1 MDTKHITN
9 SIQFKGQGG
18 EFFGIWIVNIL
29 LSVITLGIYS
39 AWAKVRTKRYFY
51 GNTFIAGDN
60 FEYHAQPMQLLKGRL
75 VALALVVIW
84 VVANSFFPLAS
95 LVLLALF
102 YVALPW
108 LLWSN
113 ARFDSAMTSYR
124 NVHFAFNGSLKEAY
138 MSILGRGLASL
149 LIITIYIAI
158 VVASANASAMVAT
171 LLGFGTFV
179 LMFVLYAWVVAGIHQ
194 YFASGYQYG
203 DWKFV
208 AKIET
213 GFFLK
218 TYCKAMLIGFL
229 TAVAF
234 MIVMGTFVLG
244 TDIMNIFAGE
254 VDLLEGKGDFAYVVV
269 TYLVTITM
277 SLGITAYT
285 TTRIRNYVFSR
296 LSATAEAQ
304 SETEF
309 RFASTFGVWD
319 YMSLIV
325 TNFLLQVITLGL
337 ARPWV
342 MVRTSRYVASHTGVI
357 GDMDTLKATD
367 QDSAVKNAISDEVAQ
382 AFDLGLSIS

>member
-84 VVANSFFPLAS
+84 MVANSFFPLAS

-149 LIITIYIAI
+149 LIIAIYIAI

-171 LLGFGTFV
+171 LLGFGTLV

-254 VDLLEGKGDFAYVVV
+254 VDLLEGKGDFAYVVL

-296 LSATAEAQ
+296 LTATAEAQ

>member
-75 VALALVVIW
+75 VALALVLIW

-95 LVLLALF
+95 LVLFALF

-149 LIITIYIAI
+149 LIIAIYIAI

-171 LLGFGTFV
+171 LLGFGTLV

-244 TDIMNIFAGE
+244 SDIMNIFAGE
-254 VDLLEGKGDFAYVVV
+254 VDLLEGKGDFAYVVL

-296 LSATAEAQ
+296 LTATAETQ
-304 SETEF
+304 LETEF
-309 RFASTFGVWD
+309 RFASTFGAWD

>member
-75 VALALVVIW
+75 VALALVLIW

-95 LVLLALF
+95 LVLFALF

-149 LIITIYIAI
+149 LIIAIYIAI

-171 LLGFGTFV
+171 LLGFGTLV

-244 TDIMNIFAGE
+244 SDIMNIFAGE
-254 VDLLEGKGDFAYVVV
+254 VDLLEGKGDFAYVVL

-296 LSATAEAQ
+296 LTATAETQ

-309 RFASTFGVWD
+309 RFASTFGAWD

-367 QDSAVKNAISDEVAQ
+367 QDSSVKNAISDEVAQ

>member
-75 VALALVVIW
+75 VALALVLIW

-95 LVLLALF
+95 LVLFALF

-149 LIITIYIAI
+149 LIIAIYIAI

-171 LLGFGTFV
+171 LLGFGTLV

-254 VDLLEGKGDFAYVVV
+254 VDLLEGKGDFAYVVL

-296 LSATAEAQ
+296 LTATAETQ

-309 RFASTFGVWD
+309 RFASTFGAWD

>member
-75 VALALVVIW
+75 VALALVLIW

-95 LVLLALF
+95 LVLFALF

-149 LIITIYIAI
+149 LIIAIYIAI

-171 LLGFGTFV
+171 LLGFGTLV

-244 TDIMNIFAGE
+244 SDIMNIFAGE
-254 VDLLEGKGDFAYVVV
+254 VDLLEGKGDFAYVVL

-296 LSATAEAQ
+296 LTATAKTQ

-309 RFASTFGVWD
+309 RFASTFGAWD

>member
-75 VALALVVIW
+75 VALALVLIW

-95 LVLLALF
+95 LVLFALF

-149 LIITIYIAI
+149 LIIAIYIAI

-171 LLGFGTFV
+171 LLGFGTLV

-254 VDLLEGKGDFAYVVV
+254 VDLLEGKGDFAYVVL

-296 LSATAEAQ
+296 LTATAEAQ

-309 RFASTFGVWD
+309 RFASTFGAWD

>member
-29 LSVITLGIYS
+29 LSVLTLGIYS

-75 VALALVVIW
+75 VALALVLIW

-95 LVLLALF
+95 LVLFALF

-149 LIITIYIAI
+149 LIIAIYIAI

-171 LLGFGTFV
+171 LLGFGTLV
-179 LMFVLYAWVVAGIHQ
+179 VMFVLYAWVVAGIHQ

-213 GFFLK
+213 SFFLK

-254 VDLLEGKGDFAYVVV
+254 VDLLEGKGDFAYVVL

-296 LSATAEAQ
+296 LTATAETQ

-309 RFASTFGVWD
+309 RFASTFGAWD

>member
-75 VALALVVIW
+75 VALALVLIW

-149 LIITIYIAI
+149 LIIAIYIAI

-171 LLGFGTFV
+171 LLGFGTLV

-244 TDIMNIFAGE
+244 SDIMNIFAGE
-254 VDLLEGKGDFAYVVV
+254 VDLLEGKGDFVYVVL

>member
-124 NVHFAFNGSLKEAY
+124 NVHFDFNGSLKEAY

-149 LIITIYIAI
+149 LIIAIYIAI

-171 LLGFGTFV
+171 LLGFGTLV

-218 TYCKAMLIGFL
+218 TYCKAMLIGLL

-296 LSATAEAQ
+296 LTATAEAQ

>member
-149 LIITIYIAI
+149 LIIAIYIAV

-171 LLGFGTFV
+171 LLGFGTLV

-296 LSATAEAQ
+296 LTATAEAQ

>member
-51 GNTFIAGDN
+51 GNTFVAGDN

-149 LIITIYIAI
+149 LIIAIYIAI

-171 LLGFGTFV
+171 LLGFGTLV

-296 LSATAEAQ
+296 LTATAEAQ

>member
-149 LIITIYIAI
+149 LIIAIYIGI

-171 LLGFGTFV
+171 LLGFGTLV

-254 VDLLEGKGDFAYVVV
+254 VDLLEGKGDFAYVVL

>member
-149 LIITIYIAI
+149 LIIAIYIAI

-171 LLGFGTFV
+171 LLGFGTLV

-254 VDLLEGKGDFAYVVV
+254 VDLLEGKGDFAYVVL

-296 LSATAEAQ
+296 LTATAEVQ

>member
-9 SIQFKGQGG
+9 LIQFKGQGG

-149 LIITIYIAI
+149 LIIAIYIAI

-171 LLGFGTFV
+171 LLGFGTLV

-357 GDMDTLKATD
+357 GDMGTLKATD

>member
-75 VALALVVIW
+75 VALALVLIW

-95 LVLLALF
+95 LVLFALF

-108 LLWSN
+108 ILWSN

-149 LIITIYIAI
+149 LIIAIYIAI

-171 LLGFGTFV
+171 LLGFGTLV

-254 VDLLEGKGDFAYVVV
+254 VDLLEGKGDFAYVVL

-296 LSATAEAQ
+296 LTATAETQ

-309 RFASTFGVWD
+309 RFASTFGAWD

>member
-149 LIITIYIAI
+149 LIIAIYIAI

-171 LLGFGTFV
+171 LLGFGTLV

-229 TAVAF
+229 TSVAF

-296 LSATAEAQ
+296 LTATAEAQ

>member
-149 LIITIYIAI
+149 LIIAIYIAI

-171 LLGFGTFV
+171 LLGFGTLV

-296 LSATAEAQ
+296 LTATAKVQ

>member
-149 LIITIYIAI
+149 LIIAIYIAI

-171 LLGFGTFV
+171 LLGFGTLV

-254 VDLLEGKGDFAYVVV
+254 VDLLEGKGDFAYVVL

-296 LSATAEAQ
+296 LTATAEAQ

-367 QDSAVKNAISDEVAQ
+367 KDSAVKNAISDEVAQ

>member
-29 LSVITLGIYS
+29 LSVLTLGIYS

-75 VALALVVIW
+75 VALALVLIW

-95 LVLLALF
+95 LVLFALF

-149 LIITIYIAI
+149 LIIAIYIAI

-171 LLGFGTFV
+171 LLGFGTLV

-254 VDLLEGKGDFAYVVV
+254 VDLLEGKGDFAYVVL

-296 LSATAEAQ
+296 LTATAETQ

-309 RFASTFGVWD
+309 RFASTFGAWD

>member
-75 VALALVVIW
+75 VALALVLIW

-95 LVLLALF
+95 LVLFALF
-102 YVALPW
+102 YAALPL

-149 LIITIYIAI
+149 LIIAIYIAI

-171 LLGFGTFV
+171 LLGLGTLV
-179 LMFVLYAWVVAGIHQ
+179 LMFVLYAWVIAGIHQ

-244 TDIMNIFAGE
+244 SDIMNIFAGE
-254 VDLLEGKGDFAYVVV
+254 VDLLEGKGDFAYVVL

-296 LSATAEAQ
+296 LTATAETQ

-309 RFASTFGVWD
+309 RFASTFGAWD

>member
-29 LSVITLGIYS
+29 LSVLTLGIYS

-75 VALALVVIW
+75 VALALVLIW

-95 LVLLALF
+95 LVLFALF

-149 LIITIYIAI
+149 LIIAIYIAI

-171 LLGFGTFV
+171 LLGFGTLV

-244 TDIMNIFAGE
+244 SDIMNIFAGE
-254 VDLLEGKGDFAYVVV
+254 VDLLEGKGDFAYVVL

-296 LSATAEAQ
+296 LTATAETQ

-309 RFASTFGVWD
+309 RFASTFGAWD

>member
-75 VALALVVIW
+75 VALALVLIW

-95 LVLLALF
+95 LVLFALF

-149 LIITIYIAI
+149 LIIAIYIAI

-171 LLGFGTFV
+171 LLGFGTLV

-244 TDIMNIFAGE
+244 SDIMNIFAGE
-254 VDLLEGKGDFAYVVV
+254 VDLLEGKGDFVYVVL

-296 LSATAEAQ
+296 LTATAETQ

-309 RFASTFGVWD
+309 RFASTFGAWD

-357 GDMDTLKATD
+357 GNMDTLKATD

>member
-75 VALALVVIW
+75 VALALVLIW

-95 LVLLALF
+95 LVLFALF

-149 LIITIYIAI
+149 LIIAIYIAI

-171 LLGFGTFV
+171 LLGFGTLV

-244 TDIMNIFAGE
+244 SDIMNIFAGE
-254 VDLLEGKGDFAYVVV
+254 VDLLEGKGDFAYVVL

-296 LSATAEAQ
+296 LTVTAETQ

-309 RFASTFGVWD
+309 RFASTFGAWD

>member
-149 LIITIYIAI
+149 LIIAIYIAI

-171 LLGFGTFV
+171 LLGFGTLV

-213 GFFLK
+213 SFFLK

-254 VDLLEGKGDFAYVVV
+254 VDLLEGKGDFAYVVL

>member
-1 MDTKHITN
+1 MDTKYITN

-75 VALALVVIW
+75 VALALVLIW

-95 LVLLALF
+95 LVLFALF

-149 LIITIYIAI
+149 LIIAIYIAI

-171 LLGFGTFV
+171 LLGFGTLV

-244 TDIMNIFAGE
+244 SDIMNIFAGE
-254 VDLLEGKGDFAYVVV
+254 VDLLEGKGDFAYVVL

-296 LSATAEAQ
+296 LTATAEAQ

-309 RFASTFGVWD
+309 RFASTFGAWD

-325 TNFLLQVITLGL
+325 TNFLLQVITLSL

>member
-149 LIITIYIAI
+149 LIIAIYIAI

-171 LLGFGTFV
+171 LLGFGTLV

-342 MVRTSRYVASHTGVI
+342 MVRTSRYVASHTGII

>member
-75 VALALVVIW
+75 VALALVLIW

-95 LVLLALF
+95 LVLFALF

-149 LIITIYIAI
+149 LIIAIYIAI

-171 LLGFGTFV
+171 LLGFGTLV

-244 TDIMNIFAGE
+244 SDIMNIFAGE
-254 VDLLEGKGDFAYVVV
+254 VDLLEGKGDFAYVVL

-296 LSATAEAQ
+296 LTATAETQ

-309 RFASTFGVWD
+309 RFASTFGAWD

-342 MVRTSRYVASHTGVI
+342 MVRTSRYVASHTGVV

>member
-51 GNTFIAGDN
+51 GNTFVAGDN

-149 LIITIYIAI
+149 LIIAIYIAI

-171 LLGFGTFV
+171 LLGFGTLV

-254 VDLLEGKGDFAYVVV
+254 VDLLEGKGDFAYVVL

-296 LSATAEAQ
+296 LTATAEAQ

>member
-1 MDTKHITN
+1 M
-9 SIQFKGQGG
+9 QFKGQGG

-149 LIITIYIAI
+149 LIIAIYIAI

-171 LLGFGTFV
+171 LLGFGTLV

-296 LSATAEAQ
+296 LTATAEAQ

>member
-149 LIITIYIAI
+149 LIIAIYIAI

-171 LLGFGTFV
+171 LLGFGTLV

-296 LSATAEAQ
+296 LTATAEAQ

-357 GDMDTLKATD
+357 GDMDTMKATD

>member
-149 LIITIYIAI
+149 LIIAIYIAI

-357 GDMDTLKATD
+357 GDMGTLKATD

>member
-75 VALALVVIW
+75 VALALVLIW

-95 LVLLALF
+95 LVLFALF

-149 LIITIYIAI
+149 LIIAIYIAI

-171 LLGFGTFV
+171 LLGFGTLV

-244 TDIMNIFAGE
+244 SDIMNIFAGE
-254 VDLLEGKGDFAYVVV
+254 VDLLEGKGDFVYVVL

-296 LSATAEAQ
+296 LTATAETQ

-309 RFASTFGVWD
+309 RFTSTFGAWD

-337 ARPWV
+337 ARPWG

>member
-75 VALALVVIW
+75 VALALVLIW

-95 LVLLALF
+95 LVLFALF

-149 LIITIYIAI
+149 LIIAIYIAI
-158 VVASANASAMVAT
+158 VMASANASAMVAT
-171 LLGFGTFV
+171 LLGFGTLV

-254 VDLLEGKGDFAYVVV
+254 VDLLEGKGDFAYVVL

-296 LSATAEAQ
+296 LTATAEAQ

-309 RFASTFGVWD
+309 RFASTFGAWD

>member
-75 VALALVVIW
+75 VALALVLIW

-95 LVLLALF
+95 LVLFALF

-149 LIITIYIAI
+149 LIIAIYIAI

-171 LLGFGTFV
+171 LLGFGTLV

-244 TDIMNIFAGE
+244 SDIMNIFAGE
-254 VDLLEGKGDFAYVVV
+254 VDLLKGKGDFAYVVL

-296 LSATAEAQ
+296 LTATAETQ

-309 RFASTFGVWD
+309 RFASTFGAWD

>member
-149 LIITIYIAI
+149 LIIAIYIAI

-171 LLGFGTFV
+171 LLGFGTLV

-254 VDLLEGKGDFAYVVV
+254 VDLLEGKGDFAYVVL
-269 TYLVTITM
+269 TYMVTITM

>member
-113 ARFDSAMTSYR
+113 ARFDSTMTSYR

-149 LIITIYIAI
+149 LIIAIYIAI

-171 LLGFGTFV
+171 LLGFGTLV

-296 LSATAEAQ
+296 LTATAEAQ

>member
-149 LIITIYIAI
+149 LIIAIYIAI

-171 LLGFGTFV
+171 LLGFGTLV

-254 VDLLEGKGDFAYVVV
+254 VDLLEGKGDFAYVVL

-342 MVRTSRYVASHTGVI
+342 MVRTFRYVASHTGVI

>member
-51 GNTFIAGDN
+51 GNIFIAGDN

-149 LIITIYIAI
+149 LIIAIYIAI

-171 LLGFGTFV
+171 LLGFGTLV

-254 VDLLEGKGDFAYVVV
+254 VDLLEGKGDFAYVVL

-296 LSATAEAQ
+296 LTAMAEAQ

-342 MVRTSRYVASHTGVI
+342 MVRTFRYVASHTGVI

>member
-95 LVLLALF
+95 LVLLTLF

-124 NVHFAFNGSLKEAY
+124 NVHFAFYGSLKEAY

-149 LIITIYIAI
+149 LIIAIYIAI

-171 LLGFGTFV
+171 LLGFGTLV

-254 VDLLEGKGDFAYVVV
+254 VDLLEGKGDFAYVVL

-342 MVRTSRYVASHTGVI
+342 IVRTSRYVASHTGVI